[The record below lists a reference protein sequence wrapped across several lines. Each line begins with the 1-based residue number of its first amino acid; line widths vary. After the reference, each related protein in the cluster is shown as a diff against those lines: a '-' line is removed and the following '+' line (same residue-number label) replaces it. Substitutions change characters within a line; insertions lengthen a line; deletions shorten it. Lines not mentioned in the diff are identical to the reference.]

1 MENLGMNP
9 GHARKGNVT
18 VLDSWRRNN
27 GARPLSR
34 GNAEVYL
41 SATTVQL
48 FQFDEDYLR
57 LLRQGD
63 RATQVHFVSYFT
75 KLLRIKLRSKKLMV
89 EDIFDVQQETF
100 VRVLV
105 AVRTGEVHQPERL
118 GSFVNSTCNN
128 VVYEWYRDNSRNRH
142 ADLDSVDVPD
152 GSADLE
158 GQMILQEQARKVRA
172 VISKLPSRDQAVLRA
187 LLQGRDKDEIC
198 RELEVDRKYLRVLMH
213 RAIANFREQYRKNSG
228 RRNHAANGK
237 SR

>member
-1 MENLGMNP
+1 MEELGVN
-9 GHARKGNVT
+9 GHRQNSNVT
-18 VLDSWRRNN
+18 VFDPRRRTN
-27 GARPLSR
+27 GAARPSR
-34 GNAEVYL
+34 ANAEVYL

-48 FQFDEDYLR
+48 FQFDENYLR

-63 RATQVHFVSYFT
+63 RATQAHFVSYFT
-75 KLLRIKLRSKKLMV
+75 KLLRIKLRSKKLTA
-89 EDIFDVQQETF
+89 EDICDVQQETF

-152 GSADLE
+152 GNADLE
-158 GQMILQEQARKVRA
+158 KGMIDRERTRKVRA
-172 VISKLPSRDQAVLRA
+172 VIGKLPPRDQTVLRA

-198 RELEVDRKYLRVLMH
+198 HELGVDRKYLRVLMH
-213 RAIANFREQYRKNSG
+213 RAIGSFRDQYRKDSG
-228 RRNHAANGK
+228 RMNHAARSK
-237 SR
+237 